1 MILKK
6 LSNED
11 IECYW
16 ELRLRALDEEEIS
29 FVQSYYEA
37 KKLDL
42 TTVRAEF
49 PKDDDHFIIGACNDH
64 GVLQGFV
71 GFNRETGEK
80 TRHKGSI
87 WGVYVAPEARGN
99 GLAEQ
104 LMRVILSEAK
114 SIRVEQVQL
123 VVAASNE
130 KAKSLYERLGFSVF
144 GYEKNALKVHGKYV
158 DEEHMVLFFT

>member
-6 LSNED
+6 LSTEE
-11 IECYW
+11 IESYW
-16 ELRLRALDEEEIS
+16 ELRLRALAEEETS
-29 FVQSYYEA
+29 FVQSYHEA
-37 KKLDL
+37 KKQDL
-42 TTVRAEF
+42 ATVRAEF
-49 PKDDDHFIIGACNDH
+49 PRDDDHFIIGACNDN
-64 GVLQGFV
+64 GALQGFV

-104 LMRVILSEAK
+104 LIKAILREAQG
-114 SIRVEQVQL
+114 SGVEQVQL
-123 VVAASNE
+123 VVAASNV
-130 KAKSLYERLGFSVF
+130 KAKSLYERLGFSTF

-158 DEEHMVLFFT
+158 DEEHMVLFFV